1 MALPDNQIR
10 QVRAVGF
17 GRPGQA
23 GGTTLYSGRQL
34 IVSRTEAP
42 WGLRFAGEIDASNV
56 DAVFEALRRDGAGG
70 ELHLDLSRLLFCD
83 VSGIRAL
90 VTHAAHR
97 DGARR
102 LLLHG
107 LPAEIERVLDVV
119 GWSEMPGLAF
129 CGCAARG

>member
-1 MALPDNQIR
+1 MDLPDNEFR
-10 QVRAVGF
+10 QVRAATF
-17 GRPGQA
+17 GSLRQA
-23 GGTTLYSGRQL
+23 GETTVYRGRQL

-42 WGLRFAGEIDASNV
+42 PGLRFTGEIDASNV
-56 DAVFEALRRDGAGG
+56 DAVFDALRRHGAGG
-70 ELHLDLSRLLFCD
+70 EVHLDLSRLLFCD

-90 VTHAAHR
+90 VRHAAHR

-119 GWSEMPGLAF
+119 GWTEMPGLAF
-129 CGCAARG
+129 CGCGALA

>member
-1 MALPDNQIR
+1 M
-10 QVRAVGF
+10 
-17 GRPGQA
+17 
-23 GGTTLYSGRQL
+23 
-34 IVSRTEAP
+34 
-42 WGLRFAGEIDASNV
+42 DASNV
-56 DAVFEALRRDGAGG
+56 DAVLDALRRHAAGG

-129 CGCAARG
+129 CGCGARG

>member
-1 MALPDNQIR
+1 MALPDNQFR
-10 QVRAVGF
+10 QGRAAGLD
-17 GRPGQA
+17 RPGPA
-23 GGTTLYSGRQL
+23 GETTVYSGRQL

-42 WGLRFAGEIDASNV
+42 WGLRFTGEIDVSNV
-56 DAVFEALRRDGAGG
+56 DAVFEALRRHGASG

-90 VTHAAHR
+90 VIHAAR
-97 DGARR
+97 RGAARR

-107 LPAEIERVLDVV
+107 LPADIERVLDVV

-129 CGCAARG
+129 CACGAGR